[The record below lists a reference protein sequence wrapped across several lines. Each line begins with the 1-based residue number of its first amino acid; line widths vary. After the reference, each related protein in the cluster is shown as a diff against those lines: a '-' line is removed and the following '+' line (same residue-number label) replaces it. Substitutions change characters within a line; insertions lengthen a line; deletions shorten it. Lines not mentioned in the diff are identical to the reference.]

1 MVRRR
6 HRHAGGSGSV
16 YRQRTRSKYWY
27 LKFRFPGEPIQR
39 RVTNP
44 PTEDRAEAER
54 QLHELLAE
62 RRQARRHR
70 QTADTVTVADLLD
83 RYLLYV
89 ADHGRQLQVGRI
101 EPWYH
106 ALGDTLA
113 AEVTGADVEDLCR
126 RWMQHGP
133 TWRAGS
139 RTLPD
144 GRTVTWPAR
153 ERKRVRPLAGASVN
167 RLVAV
172 LRKAF
177 TLGRKQLNLFVPLS
191 FPHFEEHGR
200 GEYITEDQCQAICAN
215 YQAKVGREVKAKVFR
230 LAYVKGVRKGQ
241 LRNTRKKNLI
251 IKGDLW
257 KLEWEPR
264 QTKTKK
270 KVHSVVLTGEARA
283 IVEWAWANR
292 LPECDFLF
300 HVDGQPLGPMRS
312 ELKRTCTRL
321 GIPYGRATGIVF
333 HDTRH
338 SAVTNLVA
346 TPGVSEATA
355 MSITGHADP
364 AVFKGYNVPRDA
376 VQAEAAERLDAYL
389 EMQRGTTPT
398 VPVIGRGPTKK

>member
-1 MVRRR
+1 MGPPSRRR
-6 HRHAGGSGSV
+6 GHCLRRGGFS
-16 YRQRTRSKYWY
+16 R
-27 LKFRFPGEPIQR
+27 P
-39 RVTNP
+39 
-44 PTEDRAEAER
+44 
-54 QLHELLAE
+54 
-62 RRQARRHR
+62 ARRGR
-70 QTADTVTVADLLD
+70 AGT
-83 RYLLYV
+83 RRLYV
-89 ADHGRQLQVGRI
+89 ADHGRQLQIGRI

-153 ERKRVRPLAGASVN
+153 DRKRVRPLAGASVN

-200 GEYITEDQCQAICAN
+200 GEYITEDQCLAICAN
-215 YQAKVGREVKAKVFR
+215 YQAKVGREVKAQVFR
-230 LAYVKGVRKGQ
+230 LAYLKGVRKGQ
-241 LRNTRKKNLI
+241 LRNTSKKNI
-251 IKGDLW
+251 VIKGDLW
-257 KLEWEPR
+257 KLVWEPM

-270 KVHSVVLTGEARA
+270 RVHSVVLTGEARA

-300 HVDGQPLGPMRS
+300 HVDGQPFGPMRS
-312 ELKRTCTRL
+312 ELKRTCKLL

-338 SAVTNLVA
+338 SARSRTWWRPRASAKRPPCRSPAMPIPRCSRA
-346 TPGVSEATA
+346 TTC
-355 MSITGHADP
+355 
-364 AVFKGYNVPRDA
+364 RDA
-376 VQAEAAERLDAYL
+376 VQAR
-389 EMQRGTTPT
+389 PT
-398 VPVIGRGPTKK
+398 NASPPTSRRSAGRRRRCR